1 MPKPSHATNQ
11 LSSLQSKH
19 NETLAELARYKLL
32 VENVQ
37 DYAIFLMDKNGYIQT
52 WNKGAE
58 KTKGYKEHEIV
69 GKHFSS
75 FYTPKDIKAKKP
87 ERELIEAREF
97 GRTEDEDWRVRKDG
111 SRFWANVVITALFD
125 DAGELVGFAK
135 VTRNLTERKQQEDA
149 LRSANM
155 ALIKQQEELTLLN
168 KSKDEFISLAS
179 HQLRTPAT
187 AIKQLLGLLLEG
199 FEDDIPPQILP
210 ILQKSYESNER
221 QINIINSLLKVAQ
234 IDAGKV
240 ILKREK
246 TDANKLIKEII
257 DEYNDTFT
265 ERKQNLTLKLSD
277 QATTISAD
285 KQYLRMAIENLVD
298 NASKYTYE
306 NGMINV
312 STAIQNNMIVVSI
325 KDSGVGIGPQDISSL
340 FEKFKR
346 VNNDLSQKVAGSGL
360 GLYWA
365 QKVIELHGGEI
376 TVSST
381 LNKGTT
387 FQIYLPGE
395 DLHA

>member
-312 STAIQNNMIVVSI
+312 STAIQNDMVVVSI